1 MSSPAPSTTLL
12 VGETASAGFAAAER
26 ALRAC
31 GLQPRP
37 LPPHEAELAA
47 ALNAPDLLIVLVE
60 PTPSGGRTLIDTV
73 RRRPAS
79 RQCPILVLAGPSG
92 ATPDFAWLSAGADLQ
107 APSPPPEPVLAAV
120 LAAAERLRARAAE
133 AASLE
138 QRLRLSESTDPLTG
152 LPNHR
157 QFHDRLHE
165 EFLRCQRYAKPLS
178 LLFADVDD
186 FRSINATYGHQV
198 GDGFLR
204 GVATFLANAV
214 RKVDLVARYSG
225 EQFAFILPE
234 TDAGRARQAAER
246 LRALTG
252 GYIYKEAG
260 GSGPYHA
267 LIKTTLSFG
276 VATHPHSEIRN
287 RHDLVQRAEEALRE
301 AQQAG
306 RNRVC
311 QHSAR

>member
-1 MSSPAPSTTLL
+1 MSPSSPSSTLL
-12 VGETASAGFAAAER
+12 VGEAGSPALAAAEQ
-26 ALRAC
+26 ALRAS
-31 GLQPRP
+31 GLEPRL
-37 LPPHEAELAA
+37 LPAHESELAA
-47 ALNAPDLLIVLVE
+47 ALTSPGLLVVLVE

-73 RRRPAS
+73 RRQPAS
-79 RQCPILVLAGPSG
+79 RLSPILVLAGAPQGG
-92 ATPDFAWLSAGADLQ
+92 ADLGWLSVGADLQ
-107 APSPPPEPVLAAV
+107 APSPAPAPVLAAV
-120 LAAAERLRARAAE
+120 LAAAERLRERASQT
-133 AASLE
+133 ASLE
-138 QRLRLSESTDPLTG
+138 QRLRLAETTDPLTG
-152 LPNHR
+152 LANHR

-165 EFLRCQRYAKPLS
+165 EFLRCERYAKPLS
-178 LLFADVDD
+178 LMFADLDD
-186 FRSINATYGHQV
+186 FRSVNSTYGHQV

-204 GVATFLANAV
+204 GVASFLASAV
-214 RKVDLVARYSG
+214 RKVDLVARYEG

-246 LRALTG
+246 LRSLAA

-260 GSGPYHA
+260 GKGAYHA